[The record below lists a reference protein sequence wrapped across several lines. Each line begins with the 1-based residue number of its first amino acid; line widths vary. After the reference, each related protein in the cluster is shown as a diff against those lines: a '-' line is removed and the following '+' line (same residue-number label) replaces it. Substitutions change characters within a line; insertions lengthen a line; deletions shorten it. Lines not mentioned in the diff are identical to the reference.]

1 MTNLK
6 TPTLDALKQF
16 LHPLG
21 YRKKAGLFSR
31 ELKDVVHLVEVQG
44 SRHSTSAQAVFTV
57 NLGIF
62 VPELV
67 YPDVREATKP
77 SIPGGHWMQRL
88 GVLCPENQDLWWK
101 PETPEQALEAADDI
115 LNRLR
120 LFGIPVLEA
129 LPNAVSLV
137 ELWKSGRSP
146 GLTERQRAKF
156 LVALGQV

>member
-6 TPTLDALKQF
+6 TPALDGLKQF

-44 SRHSTSAQAVFTV
+44 SRNSTSAQAVFTV

-67 YPDVREATKP
+67 YPDVREITKP
-77 SIPGGHWMQRL
+77 SIPDAHWRQRL

-101 PETPEQALEAADDI
+101 PGTPEHAVEAANDI

-129 LPNAVSLV
+129 LSNSASLV
-137 ELWKSGRSP
+137 DLWKSGRSP

-156 LVALGQV
+156 LNALGHV